1 MLLIIELPNKI
12 LKKFLENPINPIKLA
27 EIKINKKM
35 FELKINKLLK
45 MTISHK
51 NFAVNGKPEKKIIEI
66 NKKIAKIGV
75 IWTKPVNLIEDL
87 VLKRLIKQSIIK
99 KNKED
104 KTQCVI
110 INKPKI
116 NSEYD
121 EFSANGIHKM
131 FISWTVV

>member
-1 MLLIIELPNKI
+1 MLLIIGFPNKI
-12 LKKFLENPINPIKLA
+12 LKKLLENPIKPIKLA
-27 EIKINKKM
+27 DIKINKKI

-45 MTISHK
+45 ITISHK
-51 NFAVNGKPEKKIIEI
+51 NLAVNGKPEKKIIEM

-75 IWTKPVNLIEDL
+75 IWINPVNLMDDL

-104 KTQCVI
+104 KTQWVT

-116 NSEYD
+116 NSEYE
-121 EFSANGIHKM
+121 EFNANGIHKI

>member
-1 MLLIIELPNKI
+1 MLLIIGLPNKI
-12 LKKFLENPINPIKLA
+12 LKKFLENPIKPIKLA
-27 EIKINKKM
+27 EIKTNKKI

-45 MTISHK
+45 ITISHK
-51 NFAVNGKPEKKIIEI
+51 NFAVKGKPEKKIIEI
-66 NKKIAKIGV
+66 NKKIVKIGV
-75 IWTKPVNLIEDL
+75 MWINPVNLIDDL

-104 KTQCVI
+104 KTQWVI

-116 NSEYD
+116 NSEYE
-121 EFSANGIHKM
+121 EFNANGIHKI